1 MSEAKDRA
9 LSLMEAMVKQ
19 NGNLI
24 EMASRITDP
33 SERIKALDKIE
44 KQIDRNKKIL
54 KELK

>member
-1 MSEAKDRA
+1 
-9 LSLMEAMVKQ
+9 MEAMIKQ

-24 EMASRITDP
+24 EMASRIEDP

-44 KQIDRNKKIL
+44 KQIDRSKQII